1 MKKVINISNDDLL
14 FPRLDFS
21 IRSKEIKNIS
31 DEAFL
36 QVCGNS
42 NIKEYMEPKIEV
54 KEEIKV
60 EKSKI
65 NKK

>member
-31 DEAFL
+31 DEAFS

-42 NIKEYMEPKIEV
+42 NIKEYMELKIEV

-65 NKK
+65 IKK